1 MVAMRAVGTQGGAG
15 AAAYQALL
23 RAPCCQT
30 NFAIQTVKDTQTTV
44 EAMKTAAVTLREEQ
58 KKIDIDDIE
67 VRTWSC

>member
-1 MVAMRAVGTQGGAG
+1 M
-15 AAAYQALL
+15 LS
-23 RAPCCQT
+23 QT